1 MDEIMVNIHGFICWP
16 NHTCI
21 IVCDYIVIILVTFIN
36 VAHVNHLANDVHRFN
51 GQWKT
56 MWIYIG

>member
-1 MDEIMVNIHGFICWP
+1 MNEIMVNIHGFICWP
-16 NHTCI
+16 NHMYI
-21 IVCDYIVIILVTFIN
+21 IVYDYIAIMLVTYIN
-36 VAHVNHLANDVHRFN
+36 VPHVNRMANDVHRSN